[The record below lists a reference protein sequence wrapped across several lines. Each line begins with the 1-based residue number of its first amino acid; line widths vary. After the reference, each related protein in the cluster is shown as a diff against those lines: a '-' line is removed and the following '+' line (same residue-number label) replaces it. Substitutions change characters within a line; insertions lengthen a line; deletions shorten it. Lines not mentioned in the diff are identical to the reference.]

1 MPQGSTVP
9 DQGHSDLL
17 YQTLDDSQKLP
28 KLFQIVTH
36 SSGELVVVEVQ
47 IYWFPLHIC
56 TNNLVIANLS

>member
-17 YQTLDDSQKLP
+17 YQTLDDSQKLS

-36 SSGELVVVEVQ
+36 PSGELVVVEVQ
-47 IYWFPLHIC
+47 IYLFPLHI
-56 TNNLVIANLS
+56 LASGVKKM